1 MWGEKVGRKKKCDG
15 GSRPKEME
23 EDVGQRRRWG
33 ER

>member
-1 MWGEKVGRKKKCDG
+1 MWGEKVGRKKCDG

-23 EDVGQRRRWG
+23 EDVGQRQRWG